1 MTKKKKK
8 FSQRELEYFTKGD
21 PLYPDD
27 KAKLKKLYE
36 EKEEYLRSI
45 GATDEQIEEGDD
57 LCPEEFWFN
66 ACDIVADLAQE
77 LLDEREKKYDK
88 LMGPI
93 EDIERELKYLKKAVK
108 SNFKQ
113 NGED

>member
-1 MTKKKKK
+1 MNKKKK
-8 FSQRELEYFTKGD
+8 FSQKELDYFTNGY

-27 KAKLKKLYE
+27 TAKLKRLYE

-57 LCPEEFWFN
+57 LCPEELWFN

-77 LLDEREKKYDK
+77 LLDERERKYDHW
-88 LMGPI
+88 MAFI
-93 EDIERELKYLKKAVK
+93 ESIEGEIKQLKRELKKIK
-108 SNFKQ
+108 
-113 NGED
+113 